1 MEKYQLVLK
10 EKSEQKIRDIKQEL
24 VKLCG
29 NGYIVDLFE
38 ELIQETNKYEK
49 FKKLEKQTKTLDCG
63 INGFLFENSE
73 GEYIY
78 PRITTTKFYE
88 QYLKFCEENGI
99 SDIVSRSKFSTTMN
113 RFYKRKRVHGG
124 TAFIDVRLKNP
135 IN

>member
-10 EKSEQKIRDIKQEL
+10 EKSEQKIRNIKQEL

-38 ELIQETNKYEK
+38 ELIQETNKYER

-73 GEYIY
+73 GGYVY

-113 RFYKRKRVHGG
+113 RFYERKRVHGG
-124 TAFIDVRLKNP
+124 TAFIDVRLRDP